1 MSYRVKGTLSV
12 VAVLATLGAVQ
23 FASGHDLTVGL
34 AMPGTGG
41 HDEVNHAVKA
51 DREATAM
58 IPSART
64 RTISIRVDRLPNTS
78 VLVRIPQ
85 AQEARTAPRQLF
97 IKAGE
102 RRPTVACEPTVS
114 VLTDIARQLQP
125 GRCVT

>member
-23 FASGHDLTVGL
+23 FASGHDLTIGL
-34 AMPGTGG
+34 AMPGTPG

-51 DREATAM
+51 DREAAAI

-64 RTISIRVDRLPNTS
+64 RTVSIRVDRLPNTS
-78 VLVRIPQ
+78 ILVRIPQ
-85 AQEARTAPRQLF
+85 ALEARNAPQRLF

>member
-23 FASGHDLTVGL
+23 FASGHDLTIGL
-34 AMPGTGG
+34 AMPGTPG
-41 HDEVNHAVKA
+41 HDEVNHSVKA
-51 DREATAM
+51 DREATAI

-85 AQEARTAPRQLF
+85 AQEARNAPRRLF